1 MIVVSSFLS
10 GFSSLPFYLCVWMCA
25 FIRDSFS
32 DRLNFATLNLVSQM
46 QCCRTRLVGSR
57 NFISTSIEGSVGTY
71 LLVIPGSV
79 SQHI

>member
-32 DRLNFATLNLVSQM
+32 DRLNFATLNFVSQM
-46 QCCRTRLVGSR
+46 QCYRTRLLLIFSR
-57 NFISTSIEGSVGTY
+57 GEQKFHFN
-71 LLVIPGSV
+71 L
-79 SQHI
+79 H